1 MNKSI
6 TQTIQD
12 DKQNSSTIQKFFKRF
27 HVSSA
32 LKAANA
38 YKEKGFSVA
47 RIFQYLFLLVFYNRS
62 MYMNLLTGKNV
73 PAFAKDTAYRF
84 MRMAHINWMRFT
96 TILSSRIIKDA
107 VAPLTSDDRVNA
119 LVIDDSVFDRNRSK
133 KVELLAKI
141 YDHAKHAY
149 LNGFR
154 MLTLGWTD
162 GNTFLPV
169 NSVLLSSEK
178 KGNRITEANQMD
190 KRSVGYK
197 RRKLSMTKGT
207 EAMLELLKTAKAAGI
222 PAKYVLFDSWF
233 TSPKTLHAVKKIGYD
248 VIGMVKKSPK
258 MHFVYEGESLSLP
271 DIYMRNKKRR
281 GRSRYLL
288 SVRVDVVKDGKV
300 IPAKVVYVRNKR
312 KRKEYLCL
320 ISTDLSLTEDEIIR
334 IYGKRWDI
342 EVFFKVCK
350 SYLRLSKECRCL
362 SYDAIT
368 AHTAI
373 VFARYM
379 MLSIENRESR
389 DERSLGELFL
399 YCSDEMADITWIQAF
414 HLIME
419 TFRKQLSDYLELSE
433 KQISTMMDAFMKALP
448 PTLLRSLKA
457 A

>member
-1 MNKSI
+1 MQGLVNFELKKITSNKVNIVLALIMTGLVLCSFVPDMI
-6 TQTIQD
+6 KYSTTTKEGIILKDRKAVQYDKSRIGNIFNSLVSDKKIKEDVFDLAEKTQETDEEFYDIKPHMTTKD
-12 DKQNSSTIQKFFKRF
+12 YESYFKPREEYFDWLTYSYEGSTDKSYWNISD
-27 HVSSA
+27 
-32 LKAANA
+32 
-38 YKEKGFSVA
+38 
-47 RIFQYLFLLVFYNRS
+47 LLVNRS
-62 MYMNLLTGKNV
+62 IL
-73 PAFAKDTAYRF
+73 PDFYRF
-84 MRMAHINWMRFT
+84 RDQKVNRKIMG
-96 TILSSRIIKDA
+96 SKVIKDN
-107 VAPLTSDDRVNA
+107 PR
-119 LVIDDSVFDRNRSK
+119 
-133 KVELLAKI
+133 
-141 YDHAKHAY
+141 
-149 LNGFR
+149 
-154 MLTLGWTD
+154 
-162 GNTFLPV
+162 
-169 NSVLLSSEK
+169 
-178 KGNRITEANQMD
+178 
-190 KRSVGYK
+190 
-197 RRKLSMTKGT
+197 
-207 EAMLELLKTAKAAGI
+207 
-222 PAKYVLFDSWF
+222 
-233 TSPKTLHAVKKIGYD
+233 D
-248 VIGMVKKSPK
+248 VKSPK

-271 DIYMRNKKRR
+271 DIYKRNKKRR